1 MSKKTKDPK
10 EKAKFMISELENAV
24 REGKAGQKVAT
35 PEELIECQVQLEGQ
49 VQSVG
54 MNFSWVLV
62 DEQSR
67 IVAS

>member
-10 EKAKFMISELENAV
+10 EKAKFMISEIENAV

-35 PEELIECQVQLEGQ
+35 PEELIECQVQ
-49 VQSVG
+49 SVG